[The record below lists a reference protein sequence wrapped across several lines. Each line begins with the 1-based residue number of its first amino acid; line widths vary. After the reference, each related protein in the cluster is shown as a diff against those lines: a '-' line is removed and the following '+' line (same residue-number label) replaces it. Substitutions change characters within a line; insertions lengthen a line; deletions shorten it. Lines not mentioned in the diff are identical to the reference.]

1 MNETQDIEKK
11 SLKLLTGKSPDWHEL
26 VRIAVCFANGRGGSI
41 LIGIEDD
48 ADIPP
53 KNQTIDVSLPEK
65 ITKYIRQ
72 HSVNVGVAT
81 ATIMKASNTGEYI
94 EIEVYP
100 SRQTIAGTSDGRY
113 YLRISDECHPVMP
126 DQLSRL
132 AAEKNAFVW
141 ELQTTKRIP
150 KNKIDEQK
158 FQDFLDG
165 VRRSDR
171 VMEFVKNKTD
181 DEILEQ
187 YFFVKDDYL
196 TNLGILWIGQ
206 REDRA
211 GLLYAPTIQ
220 FIRYDDLEK
229 KVKKVLFD
237 DYSLNPLELLSAV
250 EKLDD
255 WNESIEFPSGIFRN
269 SIPIYNREVIREL
282 VANALAHRVYVM
294 QGDIFINLYT
304 DRLEVHNPGLLPL
317 GVTPSNILHQSVRRN
332 EHLAKVF
339 YDLKLME
346 REGSGYDKIYERL
359 LLDGKRLPV
368 VEERFD
374 SVTVTVNGKN
384 FNLEA
389 LRLMDKVSNEYQLK
403 QREFI
408 TFGLIAQHT
417 ALSALELEKLL
428 KLKDKY
434 QVRSWMGKLIS
445 DKLVLAKGK
454 TRGTEY
460 VVNPAL
466 LQKVGYRGKTTLK
479 QIENHRLRELLLTDL
494 KTFPESSISEIH
506 ERIGKEIPIR
516 KIRRVLKNLITEKII
531 TTRGE
536 RKGRK
541 YAIAYNQ

>member
-11 SLKLLTGKSPDWHEL
+11 SLKLLTGKSPDLHEL

-48 ADIPP
+48 TDIPP

-72 HSVNVGVAT
+72 HSVNLGIAP
-81 ATIMKASNTGEYI
+81 ATIKKASNSAEYI

-113 YLRISDECHPVMP
+113 YIRISDECHPVMP

-150 KNKIDEQK
+150 KTKVDERK
-158 FQDFLDG
+158 LQDFVDAI
-165 VRRSDR
+165 RFSDR
-171 VMEFVKNKTD
+171 VSDFIRNKFD
-181 DEILEQ
+181 DELLEH
-187 YFFVKDDYL
+187 YFFVKDEYL

-211 GLLYAPTIQ
+211 ALLYSPTIH
-220 FIRYDDLEK
+220 FIRYDNLDN
-229 KVKKVLFD
+229 KVKKISFD
-237 DYSLNPLELLSAV
+237 DYSLNPVELLSAV

-317 GVTPSNILHQSVRRN
+317 GVTPKNILHQSVRRN

-346 REGSGYDKIYERL
+346 REGSGYDRIYQIL
-359 LLDGKRLPV
+359 ISDGKQLPV
-368 VEERFD
+368 VEEKYDRVI
-374 SVTVTVNGKN
+374 VTVYGKI
-384 FNLEA
+384 FNAES
-389 LRLMDKVSNEYQLK
+389 LRLMDKVSKDYQLK
-403 QREFI
+403 QKELI
-408 TFGLIAQHT
+408 TLGVIAQHSS
-417 ALSALELEKLL
+417 LSANELSKILALKKLEE
-428 KLKDKY
+428 
-434 QVRSWMGKLIS
+434 VRAWLGQLTNN
-445 DKLVLAKGK
+445 KLVLSKGK
-454 TRGTEY
+454 TKGMQY
-460 VVNPAL
+460 FVNPEL
-466 LQKVGYRGKTTLK
+466 LRKIGYKGKTTLK
-479 QIENHRLRELLLTDL
+479 QIESPRLRELILADL
-494 KTFPESSISEIH
+494 KTYPRSSVGEIH
-506 ERIGKEIPIR
+506 ERIGKEIPVR
-516 KIRRVLKNLITEKII
+516 KIQTQLYQMLEEKLITKAGKLRY
-531 TTRGE
+531 T
-536 RKGRK
+536 K
-541 YAIAYNQ
+541 YWRSK